1 MGSTFSNISIRKNS
15 VLNLAAVSECVSAML
30 LDRGFRPSA
39 EESAD
44 ISFAVFSLPS
54 SQWFTV
60 CENGMLFDDLNE
72 QLDIANLLSTK
83 LNSDTLRISCF
94 DSDYI
99 YLNLLNPQK
108 KLDAWASV
116 GSSAGLGIRRRTGL
130 SAWRATVSDIPKFE
144 QALKKQYIFAEEVLG
159 EVSAE
164 LELPFAQS
172 YSVFEDLSETIPE
185 CEIKYLHFSMP
196 VSHASTELPVL
207 QHHTY
212 SLGSCTAG
220 HPTIVTCINKGG
232 AGKGIEIFIL
242 GESIEHYDVT
252 FTEVTL
258 AYWNRSGQQD
268 HTPVVLEKRRMPDG
282 SIGYYGEVQ
291 NFRIPEKVSSA
302 LPQAVRV
309 KKESDLHFFFRCV
322 PQYTGSF
329 PVKIKIIVRPI
340 QNPDGGVE
348 WQCWEPLHI

>member
-15 VLNLAAVSECVSAML
+15 FLTMGMVTESLSTILM
-30 LDRGFRPSA
+30 DRGFIRST
-39 EESAD
+39 EETAD

-60 CENGMLFDDLNE
+60 CENGMLFGDFNG
-72 QLDIANLLSTK
+72 QLDISTLLSTK

-99 YLNLLNPQK
+99 YLNLLNPHT

-116 GSSAGLGIRRRTGL
+116 GSSAGLGIHRRTGL
-130 SAWRATVSDIPKFE
+130 TAWKAHIADIPKFR
-144 QALKKQYIFAEEVLG
+144 QALKKRYEFAEEVL
-159 EVSAE
+159 EEISTE
-164 LELPFAQS
+164 LELPYEQS
-172 YSVFEDLSETIPE
+172 FSVFDYLSETLPE

-196 VSHASTELPVL
+196 ISRSSTELPTFE
-207 QHHTY
+207 HYTY
-212 SLGSCTAG
+212 GLRPCTAG
-220 HPTIVTCINKGG
+220 LPTVVSCINRGG

-242 GESIEHYDVT
+242 GKSIEHYDIT
-252 FTEVTL
+252 FTEATL
-258 AYWNRSGQQD
+258 VYWNRFRQQD

-282 SIGYYGEVQ
+282 SIGYYGEVR

-309 KKESDLHFFFRCV
+309 KKESDLHFWFRCV
-322 PQYTGSF
+322 PQYTDTVSI
-329 PVKIKIIVRPI
+329 KLKIIVSPT

-348 WQCWEPLHI
+348 WRC

>member
-15 VLNLAAVSECVSAML
+15 FLTQEIVAESLSTILM
-30 LDRGFRPSA
+30 DRGFICST

-60 CENGMLFDDLNE
+60 CENGMLFDDFNE

-116 GSSAGLGIRRRTGL
+116 GNSTGLGIRRRTGV
-130 SAWRATVSDIPKFE
+130 SAWKASVSDVSKFK
-144 QALKKQYIFAEEVLG
+144 QALKKQHIFAEEVL
-159 EVSAE
+159 EEISAE
-164 LELPFAQS
+164 LELPHEQS
-172 YSVFEDLSETIPE
+172 FSVFDFLSETLPE
-185 CEIKYLHFSMP
+185 CEIKYLHFCIP
-196 VSHASTELPVL
+196 VSRSSTELPTL
-207 QHHTY
+207 KHYTY
-212 SLGSCTAG
+212 GLRPCSAG
-220 HPTIVTCINKGG
+220 LPTVVSCINKGG

-242 GESIEHYDVT
+242 GKSIEHYDIT

-258 AYWNRSGQQD
+258 AHRNRSRQQD
-268 HTPVVLEKRRMPDG
+268 HTPVVLEKKRMSDG
-282 SIGYYGEVQ
+282 SIGYYGEVR

-302 LPQAVRV
+302 LSPAVRV
-309 KKESDLHFFFRCV
+309 KKESDLHFWFRCI
-322 PQYTGSF
+322 PQYTDTVSI
-329 PVKIKIIVRPI
+329 KLKIIVRPI
-340 QNPDGGVE
+340 QNPDGGIE
-348 WQCWEPLHI
+348 WQC

>member
-1 MGSTFSNISIRKNS
+1 MGSTFSNISIRKNPFLTQEIVTEALS
-15 VLNLAAVSECVSAML
+15 TTLM
-30 LDRGFRPSA
+30 DKGFIRST

-60 CENGMLFDDLNE
+60 CENGMLFDDFNE

-116 GSSAGLGIRRRTGL
+116 GNSTGLGIRRRTGV
-130 SAWRATVSDIPKFE
+130 SAWKATVSDVSKFK
-144 QALKKQYIFAEEVLG
+144 QALKKQYIFAEELL
-159 EVSAE
+159 EEISTE
-164 LELPFAQS
+164 LELPHAQS
-172 YSVFEDLSETIPE
+172 FSEFD
-185 CEIKYLHFSMP
+185 YLANTLPGVDITYLYFSMP
-196 VSHASTELPVL
+196 SSHSSAELPTL
-207 QHHTY
+207 EHYTY
-212 SLGSCTAG
+212 GLMPCTSG
-220 HPTIVTCINKGG
+220 RPTVVSCINKGG
-232 AGKGIEIFIL
+232 TGKGIGIFIL
-242 GESIEHYDVT
+242 GKSIEHYDIT

-258 AYWNRSGQQD
+258 AYWNRSRQQD
-268 HTPVVLEKRRMPDG
+268 HTPVVLEKRQMSDG
-282 SIGYYGEVQ
+282 SIGYYGEVR

-309 KKESDLHFFFRCV
+309 KKESDLHFWFRCV
-322 PQYTGSF
+322 PQYADTVS
-329 PVKIKIIVRPI
+329 VRLSIIVRPI
-340 QNPDGGVE
+340 QNPDGGIE
-348 WQCWEPLHI
+348 WRC